1 MREHVEAMQA
11 IWRDDE
17 ASYAGRH
24 VHFER
29 IWSWPKPVQRPG
41 PPILVGGNGKGV
53 LDRVLAYGDH
63 WMPNVVG
70 GDDVLLARVEELRSR
85 ADRPI
90 GVTVNAAPSRPER
103 LERYAEAGVER
114 CVFYVPSA
122 GAGRRRG
129 EDRARARLRRAG
141 RPQIAASSS
150 AESPSRPRVASG
162 PRPLGAEVARRA
174 RPRRS

>member
-1 MREHVEAMQA
+1 M
-11 IWRDDE
+11 
-17 ASYAGRH
+17 
-24 VHFER
+24 
-29 IWSWPKPVQRPG
+29 
-41 PPILVGGNGKGV
+41 

-85 ADRPI
+85 ADRPV

-150 AESPSRPRVASG
+150 AESPSRPSVVSVLAPSARKSRASTTEAIVTTASIAG
-162 PRPLGAEVARRA
+162 VGTPRRA
-174 RPRRS
+174 ASSVKKISP

>member
-1 MREHVEAMQA
+1 MRNHGVDPGRRFGQMREHVEAMQA

-24 VHFER
+24 VNFER

-41 PPILVGGNGKGV
+41 PPILVGGNGKRRARPRAGLRRP
-53 LDRVLAYGDH
+53 LDAQRRRRRRRA
-63 WMPNVVG
+63 
-70 GDDVLLARVEELRSR
+70 ARARRGAARR

-122 GAGRRRG
+122 GADAVEAKIERVLDSAAQVG
-129 EDRARARLRRAG
+129 LR
-141 RPQIAASSS
+141 
-150 AESPSRPRVASG
+150 
-162 PRPLGAEVARRA
+162 
-174 RPRRS
+174 